1 MNMKWLLNRCSG
13 NRDRISL
20 LASGRL
26 PEPERAAIEL
36 HLQACARCQRYYN
49 EVSALN
55 QRLEEWGKCLPRIE
69 PSEALG
75 ARWVR
80 AIEATEPPVRP
91 AQSVTGLWLL
101 DWWRALR
108 PHNRFALAGLG
119 TVWLL
124 ILFFNITT
132 PKLPETTGSNLAL
145 DPRKILM
152 VLRADNQTF
161 IRLLSPYESEP
172 EERPQP
178 VIPRPRSERQPDSVT
193 V

>member
-1 MNMKWLLNRCSG
+1 MNMKWLLNRCRR

-26 PEPERAAIEL
+26 PESERATIEL
-36 HLQACARCQRYYN
+36 HLQTCAQCQRYYKD
-49 EVSALN
+49 VSALN
-55 QRLEEWGKCLPRIE
+55 QRLEEWGKGLPRIE

-75 ARWVR
+75 ARWSR
-80 AIEATEPPVRP
+80 AIQAAEPSMHPT
-91 AQSVTGLWLL
+91 QSVTGLGLPA
-101 DWWRALR
+101 WWRALR

-124 ILFFNITT
+124 ILFFNVTT
-132 PKLPETTGSNLAL
+132 PELPETRGSNVAL
-145 DPRKILM
+145 NPKKILM
-152 VLRADNQTF
+152 VLRADNQAF
-161 IRLLSPYESEP
+161 VRLLSPYESEP

-178 VIPRPRSERQPDSVT
+178 RVPRPRSERRPDSTT

>member
-1 MNMKWLLNRCSG
+1 MSMKWLLYRCRR
-13 NRDRISL
+13 NRDRVAL

-26 PEPERAAIEL
+26 PEPERARIES
-36 HLQACARCQRYYN
+36 HLQTCAQCQRYYK

-75 ARWVR
+75 ARWFR
-80 AIEATEPPVRP
+80 AIQAAEPSMHPT
-91 AQSVTGLWLL
+91 QSVTGLGLL
-101 DWWRALR
+101 DWWHALR

-124 ILFFNITT
+124 ILFFNVTS
-132 PKLPETTGSNLAL
+132 PELTETRGSNVAL
-145 DPRKILM
+145 NSRKILM
-152 VLRADNQTF
+152 VLRADNQAF
-161 IRLLSPYESEP
+161 VRLLSPYESEP

-178 VIPRPRSERQPDSVT
+178 RVPRPRSQRRPDNAT

>member
-1 MNMKWLLNRCSG
+1 MKWLLNRCSR
-13 NRDRISL
+13 NQDRVSL

-26 PEPERAAIEL
+26 PEPERTTIES
-36 HLQACARCQRYYN
+36 HLQTCAQCQRYYKQ
-49 EVSALN
+49 VSALN

-75 ARWVR
+75 PRWVR
-80 AIEATEPPVRP
+80 AIQAAEPPMRP
-91 AQSVTGLWLL
+91 TQRVTGLWLL

-119 TVWLL
+119 TVWFL
-124 ILFFNITT
+124 ILFFNVTT
-132 PKLPETTGSNLAL
+132 PELPETRGSNVAL
-145 DPRKILM
+145 NPKKILM

-161 IRLLSPYESEP
+161 VRLLSPYESEAD
-172 EERPQP
+172 ERPQP
-178 VIPRPRSERQPDSVT
+178 IAPRPRSQRRPDSAT

>member
-1 MNMKWLLNRCSG
+1 MSMKWLLNRCRR
-13 NRDRISL
+13 NRDRVSL

-26 PEPERAAIEL
+26 PEPERATIES
-36 HLQACARCQRYYN
+36 HLQTCAQCQRYYKQ
-49 EVSALN
+49 VSELN

-75 ARWVR
+75 ARWFR
-80 AIEATEPPVRP
+80 AIEAAEPSMHPT
-91 AQSVTGLWLL
+91 QSVTGLGLL

-119 TVWLL
+119 TVWFL
-124 ILFFNITT
+124 ILFFNVTT
-132 PKLPETTGSNLAL
+132 PELPETRGSNVAL
-145 DPRKILM
+145 NPKKILM
-152 VLRADNQTF
+152 VLRADNQAF
-161 IRLLSPYESEP
+161 VRLLSPYESEP

-178 VIPRPRSERQPDSVT
+178 IAPRPRSQRRPDSAT